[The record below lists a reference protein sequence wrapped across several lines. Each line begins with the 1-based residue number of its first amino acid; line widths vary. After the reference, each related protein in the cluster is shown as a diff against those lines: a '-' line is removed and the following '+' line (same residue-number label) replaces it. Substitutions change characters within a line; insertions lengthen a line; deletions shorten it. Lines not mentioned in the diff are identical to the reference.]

1 MLRLCSL
8 GVRSDAP
15 WKHLRKVTVDPMRD
29 HVRQA
34 VLGSVVLVGDPDLHC
49 SVPNSPNIKPQKND
63 CAFPRGSSVFQH

>member
-34 VLGSVVLVGDPDLHC
+34 VLGSVVLVGDPDR
-49 SVPNSPNIKPQKND
+49 SVV
-63 CAFPRGSSVFQH
+63 CAWTFICIFYCFL